1 MATSTSTSVQETINF
16 AIEWARQLQP
26 NDVVALIGDLGAG
39 KTHFVKGL
47 LQGLE
52 STEEATSPT
61 FTLVHE
67 YDHGSLPV
75 FHFDFYRLG
84 SRTEI
89 DELGFDDYLED
100 GGICVIEWADRF
112 PQVLPKR
119 TRWLRLEIVDERRRT
134 ITEEEV

>member
-67 YDHGSLPV
+67 YDHGRLPV